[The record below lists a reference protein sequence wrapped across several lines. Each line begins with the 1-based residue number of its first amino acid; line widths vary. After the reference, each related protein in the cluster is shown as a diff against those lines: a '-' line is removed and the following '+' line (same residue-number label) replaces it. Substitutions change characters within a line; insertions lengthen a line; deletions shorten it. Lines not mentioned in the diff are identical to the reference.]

1 MRRTREQRGFNHL
14 ALPALLTLAALLAFT
29 ARADFRYEYT
39 GQLLEGTYGFDGE
52 TVAGQT
58 GPISLRLSLED
69 SYVPGTP
76 FSIDFVTGLALLEP
90 NEAIDLGVGPFIG
103 VKARGQM
110 PALRGAG
117 AVEVFT
123 SAGRFQFFSDETS
136 GVFEWSV
143 DETCPPSRPD
153 CDTGGYF
160 GTGVGGPWVR
170 VLRVP
175 EPQWGSLCGLA
186 VAILF
191 ALRAYG
197 AGSGA
202 RCTPAPV
209 ERTPHR
215 ISGVVWLSFG
225 DAQTNSL

>member
-76 FSIDFVTGLALLEP
+76 FSIDFVTGLALL
-90 NEAIDLGVGPFIG
+90 
-103 VKARGQM
+103 
-110 PALRGAG
+110 
-117 AVEVFT
+117 
-123 SAGRFQFFSDETS
+123 
-136 GVFEWSV
+136 
-143 DETCPPSRPD
+143 
-153 CDTGGYF
+153 
-160 GTGVGGPWVR
+160 
-170 VLRVP
+170 
-175 EPQWGSLCGLA
+175 
-186 VAILF
+186 

-225 DAQTNSL
+225 DGPTNSL